1 MDRDEVVFKLVLPE
15 DPVVVEQLYRQ
26 VVQLMVDQETLP
38 HLVRLKEMQVEEV
51 DLLQVTYHQE
61 VVVELVEQVHVELH
75 VVQEMAELVVLEYQV
90 LLQDLMF
97 HTQVVEVEQEKM

>member
-61 VVVELVEQVHVELH
+61 VVVELVEQEHVELH